1 MEVARPGEPRSHRST
16 FLLPAAVLA
25 GFLIVPAS
33 ILGLAEYAARRCFL
47 PAIGSVM
54 ESDPYKRI
62 ILKQAPRGIVTP
74 TTLSTN
80 RWGMRGDEPPR
91 DWEDW
96 NTLFAVG
103 SSTTL
108 CYHLDDAKTWP
119 YLLQQR

>member
-1 MEVARPGEPRSHRST
+1 MEVARPDATAPHRSPALLLAV
-16 FLLPAAVLA
+16 FLAVNAVFFLA
-25 GFLIVPAS
+25 VPAL
-33 ILGLAEYAARRCFL
+33 ILGLAECAARRCFL

-108 CYHLDDAKTWP
+108 CYHL
-119 YLLQQR
+119 